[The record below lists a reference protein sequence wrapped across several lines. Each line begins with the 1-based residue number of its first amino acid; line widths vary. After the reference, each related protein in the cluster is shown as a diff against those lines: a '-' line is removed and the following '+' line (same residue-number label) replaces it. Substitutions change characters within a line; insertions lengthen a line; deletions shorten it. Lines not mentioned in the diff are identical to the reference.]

1 MPYPKPTRIHPGIIS
16 HSIGAIQINN
26 NPNAI
31 DSRLYAFVRPFS
43 RATILSGKTRS
54 SDGQKEKRNHQSGIT
69 AGKVMLFH

>member
-31 DSRLYAFVRPFS
+31 DRRLYAFCTSFQQGYNLVQAKPGAVMARKKSEIINPE
-43 RATILSGKTRS
+43 LPL
-54 SDGQKEKRNHQSGIT
+54 EK
-69 AGKVMLFH
+69 